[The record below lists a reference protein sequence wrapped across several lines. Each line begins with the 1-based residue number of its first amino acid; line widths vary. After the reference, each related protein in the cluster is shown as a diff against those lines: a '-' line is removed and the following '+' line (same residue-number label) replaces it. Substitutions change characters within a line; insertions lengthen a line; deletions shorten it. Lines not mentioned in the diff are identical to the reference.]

1 MASNSVLETRSIT
14 KEYRKRRVVDDVSLQ
29 VRNSS
34 VVGLLGPNGAGKTT
48 TFYSI
53 AGFIRPT
60 RGAIYLD
67 NQDIT
72 SLPIHKRALE
82 GITYLAQESSVF
94 KKLTVEEN
102 IRIVLEPLGL
112 PRNEINNRI
121 WDLLAELK
129 IEHLAGNKG
138 HALSGGERRRVE
150 IIRALATQ
158 PRFIL
163 LDEPFAGVDPLSV
176 ADLQQIIRQLK
187 ERGIGVLISDHNVRE
202 TLQVCDFAYIMNNGQ
217 VLTSGVAQDIIESV
231 VARKMY
237 LGDNFHM

>member
-1 MASNSVLETRSIT
+1 MPAQSVLETRSIT

-94 KKLTVEEN
+94 KKLTV
-102 IRIVLEPLGL
+102 
-112 PRNEINNRI
+112 
-121 WDLLAELK
+121 
-129 IEHLAGNKG
+129 
-138 HALSGGERRRVE
+138 
-150 IIRALATQ
+150 
-158 PRFIL
+158 
-163 LDEPFAGVDPLSV
+163 
-176 ADLQQIIRQLK
+176 
-187 ERGIGVLISDHNVRE
+187 
-202 TLQVCDFAYIMNNGQ
+202 
-217 VLTSGVAQDIIESV
+217 
-231 VARKMY
+231 
-237 LGDNFHM
+237 